1 MTKEEFIQFLREN
14 LRVTTD
20 KNDYTS
26 SVRVSL
32 WLDDEELS
40 CDWIDLA

>member
-1 MTKEEFIQFLREN
+1 MTKEELIQFLREN

-32 WLDDEELS
+32 WLGDEELS